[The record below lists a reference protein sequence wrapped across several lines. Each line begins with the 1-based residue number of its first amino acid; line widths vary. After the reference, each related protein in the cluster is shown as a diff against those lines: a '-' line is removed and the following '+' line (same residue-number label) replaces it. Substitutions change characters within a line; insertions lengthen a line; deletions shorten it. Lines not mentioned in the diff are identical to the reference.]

1 MWVLSFHIER
11 ISCLT
16 NYQNGSSIA
25 AANVGGKL
33 QESREIKKPVA
44 SIGLQNNVAERF
56 ITFLK
61 SRNINH
67 SATVILSNR
76 ALKLSISTSLPI
88 LQLIAVKEAY

>member
-1 MWVLSFHIER
+1 MSGVSYKKAE
-11 ISCLT
+11 
-16 NYQNGSSIA
+16 
-25 AANVGGKL
+25 
-33 QESREIKKPVA
+33 EIKKPVA

-76 ALKLSISTSLPI
+76 ALKLSISISLPI
-88 LQLIAVKEAY
+88 AEEVSRNGA

>member
-1 MWVLSFHIER
+1 MSGLSCKKAE
-11 ISCLT
+11 
-16 NYQNGSSIA
+16 
-25 AANVGGKL
+25 
-33 QESREIKKPVA
+33 EIKKPVA

>member
-1 MWVLSFHIER
+1 MSGV
-11 ISCLT
+11 SCKK
-16 NYQNGSSIA
+16 A
-25 AANVGGKL
+25 
-33 QESREIKKPVA
+33 EEIKKPVA

-88 LQLIAVKEAY
+88 AEEVSRNGA